1 MKLDRVSRRVEN
13 LWKVLRGY
21 NMYLIVDNIL
31 FMLFLTSITGGL
43 VTGLWM
49 LYRKF
54 LEKRTDVRDMY
65 RLLRA
70 VALTYIFPLFY
81 LVGDNILQIRQDQ
94 LSIVFLFT
102 SSLKEDICSALF
114 LVWAIGVIILLLIRF
129 PMWSYFHRI
138 IRECIRADVK
148 SERILKQVCQE
159 LKIRKKVR
167 LYRGYSVA
175 SPFVK
180 GVIHPAIYLP
190 MDDLRDARE
199 LEMVF
204 VHELSH
210 WKQKDILWKPVFAF
224 INIIFWFNP
233 LSGYL
238 WRQLTLW
245 AEVCCDANCYEGNF
259 GQKEYFELLCKMQDS
274 ALDRMMGFMPMWSEG
289 KNQLLWRLNH
299 MNTGKVHKI
308 NRIAVAMIAVSCML
322 FGSTLT
328 CAAAG
333 GMRRAYEKT
342 YWNVTENE
350 EMERQDVPQERTI
363 EYGTLEEMEA
373 ETQIVRPDEESGIML
388 YGVGLINWT
397 VAKGTTDMTSGFTV
411 NKGDPIKVMLSINK
425 SSSKI
430 RVGIMEMDG
439 TTQYISGGG
448 EVHQT
453 FYARKSGVHCVFIYN
468 HSGEK
473 IKAEGSYTY

>member
-1 MKLDRVSRRVEN
+1 MN
-13 LWKVLRGY
+13 
-21 NMYLIVDNIL
+21 LIVSTIL
-31 FMLFLTSITGGL
+31 FVLFLTSITGSL
-43 VTGLWM
+43 VTVMWM
-49 LYRKF
+49 LFRKF
-54 LEKRTDVRDMY
+54 LEKWTDVRDMY

-81 LVGDNILQIRQDQ
+81 LVGNYILQIRQNQ
-94 LSIVFLFT
+94 YSIGFQIT
-102 SSLKEDICSALF
+102 SPLMEDVCSALF
-114 LVWAIGVIILLLIRF
+114 LVWAIGVLILTLLRL
-129 PMWSYFHRI
+129 PVWLYFHRI
-138 IRECIRADVK
+138 IRECMRADVK

-159 LKIRKKVR
+159 LKIRKKIR

-190 MDDLRDARE
+190 VDDLRDARE

-274 ALDRMMGFMPMWSEG
+274 ALNRMMGFMPMWSEG

-299 MNTGKVHKI
+299 MNTGKVYKI
-308 NRIAVAMIAVSCML
+308 NRIAVTMIAVSCML

-333 GMRRAYEKT
+333 GMRQAYEKT
-342 YWNVTENE
+342 YWNMTESE
-350 EMERQDVPQERTI
+350 EVERQELPPERTI
-363 EYGTLEEMEA
+363 EYGTMKEMEA
-373 ETQIVRPDEESGIML
+373 ETKIVRPDEDSGIML

-397 VAKGTTDMTSGFTV
+397 VAKGTTDLTAGFTV
-411 NKGDPIKVMLSINK
+411 SKGAPIKVMLSINK
-425 SSSKI
+425 TSSKI
-430 RVGIMEMDG
+430 RVGVMEPDG

-448 EVHQT
+448 DVFQT
-453 FYARKSGVHCVFIYN
+453 FYAKQEGTHCVFIYN